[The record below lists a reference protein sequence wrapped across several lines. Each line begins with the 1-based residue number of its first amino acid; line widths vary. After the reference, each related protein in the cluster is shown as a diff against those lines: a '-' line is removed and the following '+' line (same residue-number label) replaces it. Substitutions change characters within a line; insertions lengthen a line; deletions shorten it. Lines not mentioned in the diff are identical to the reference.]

1 MSSYAPGIT
10 VIVPTYKRVADLDR
24 CLAGLEQ
31 QTLPPA
37 EILICYRQE
46 DMETVEYL
54 ARKDRHGLAARLIL
68 CDMPGQVYALSKA
81 IDATRTDLLAIT
93 DDDSIPKPDWLE
105 RMVAHFDSDP
115 RVGGVGGRDH
125 VWEHGHW
132 LEGDRQVVGLVQ
144 WNGTTVGNHH
154 LGVGP
159 ARPVHIL
166 KGVNMGYRKSA
177 LGDLRPDPRLRG
189 KGAQVGNDMQLS
201 LQLVAKGYTLIYDPA
216 VLVEHF
222 PGVRPVEEDRAY
234 FNAGFHFDEIYNR
247 TLILLEFLKT
257 QPWGRLRQIALLLFL
272 VLRGTRKAPGL
283 LMLAIDLATRYPNGW
298 ARFRA
303 TFRAYGAALAAAR

>member
-24 CLAGLEQ
+24 CLAGLEL
-31 QTLPPA
+31 QTLQPT
-37 EILICYRQE
+37 ELLLCYRE
-46 DMETVEYL
+46 DDTETVEYL

-68 CDMPGQVYALSKA
+68 CDKPGQVYALSTA

-105 RMVAHFDSDP
+105 RMVAHFESDP
-115 RVGGVGGRDH
+115 RVAGVGGRDY
-125 VWEHGHW
+125 VFEHGHW
-132 LEGDRQVVGLVQ
+132 LEGERQVVGIVRWYGQ
-144 WNGTTVGNHH
+144 AVGNHH

-159 ARPVHIL
+159 ARPVHTL

-177 LGDLRPDPRLRG
+177 LGDIRPDTRLRG

-216 VLVEHF
+216 VLVHHY
-222 PGVRPVEEDRAY
+222 PGLRPLEEDRAY
-234 FNAGFHFDEIYNR
+234 FNPGSHFDEIYNR
-247 TLILLEFLKT
+247 TLISLEFLKT
-257 QPWGRLRQIALLLFL
+257 QPLGRLRQLTLLLFL

-283 LMLAIDLATRYPNGW
+283 LMLAVDLATRYPNGW
-298 ARFRA
+298 ARFRT
-303 TFRAYGAALAAAR
+303 TFAAYGAALMAAR